1 MRRLFLLLLAAC
13 FAFPLAARAQA
24 CPPPRPALDFMQLK
38 AQARDRGMLW
48 RLEKAGRVSWLYG
61 TLHANRAEWAVPGPV
76 VTQALQGSDT
86 LAVELDLTDASVLQA
101 LLLGSMDPVR
111 VARVLDPARTDR
123 ILRQS
128 LKSCVPGALLQPLR
142 PLLQVTTL
150 AISEAAR
157 EGFYAELGVDLMLVS
172 MARAAGKPVR
182 SLETVQQQLDAL
194 TPASEQ
200 DERELVDKAL
210 QDIEAGRAGPQLQG
224 LARVW
229 AEGDEAALA
238 NYPAWCDCTQTPA
251 ERRLLA
257 RINDE
262 RNPAIADKIAAMH
275 ESGERVF
282 AAVGMLHMAGGRP
295 LPQLLREHGFSV
307 ERVRFQSSSTR
318 Q

>member
-1 MRRLFLLLLAAC
+1 MRRFLLLLAAWL
-13 FAFPLAARAQA
+13 ALPLAAQAQA
-24 CPPPRPALDFMQLK
+24 CPPPRPALDLVQMK

-48 RLEKAGRVSWLYG
+48 RLEKGGRVSWLYG
-61 TLHANRAEWAVPGPV
+61 TLHANRAEWAIPGPV

-86 LAVELDLTDASVLQA
+86 LAVELDMTDASVLQA
-101 LLLGSMDPVR
+101 LLRGSTDPAR
-111 VARVLDPARTDR
+111 VARVLDPGRTDR

-128 LKSCVPGALLQPLR
+128 LKSCVPGALLHPLK

-172 MARAAGKPVR
+172 MARAAGKPVQ
-182 SLETVQQQLDAL
+182 SLETAEQQLAAL
-194 TPASEQ
+194 TPASEEE
-200 DERELVDKAL
+200 ERELVDKAL

-238 NYPAWCDCTQTPA
+238 SYPAWCECARTPA
-251 ERRLLA
+251 ERRLLT

-275 ESGERVF
+275 QGGERVF
-282 AAVGMLHMAGGRP
+282 AAVGLLHMAGGRP
-295 LPQLLREHGFSV
+295 LPQLMRERGFSV
-307 ERVRFQSSSTR
+307 ERVRLQPGS
-318 Q
+318 